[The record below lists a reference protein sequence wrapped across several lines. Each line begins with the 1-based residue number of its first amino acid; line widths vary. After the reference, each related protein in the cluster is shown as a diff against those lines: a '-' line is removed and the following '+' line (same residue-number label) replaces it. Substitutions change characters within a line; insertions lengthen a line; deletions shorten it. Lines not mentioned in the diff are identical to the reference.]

1 MPGISPGMTSLWD
14 RCSLNE
20 HQSRSGQAPTSHFFI
35 KLFLAAPASGLPSA
49 LTALGAQA
57 SALHFF
63 MNEGLAAPAR
73 DLASLPPPLFSK
85 FSPAKPNPAANVATI
100 AARKIRFIMIV
111 SLNQK

>member
-63 MNEGLAAPAR
+63 MNEVLAPRAR
-73 DLASLPPPLFSK
+73 ALPSLPTALFARVPS
-85 FSPAKPNPAANVATI
+85 AKAQPAANVATI
-100 AARKIRFIMIV
+100 AARKIRFIM
-111 SLNQK
+111 